1 MIICSICQSKFEN
14 DLCPD
19 CGQSA
24 QVSLTTGGKISAVI
38 RLLLMSICN
47 VAAVVVL
54 FYAMFRESKLSVWA
68 QIVDSVASAALVVF
82 FGVWLWG
89 FVKWVVFAIP
99 KTFRFAKYIFSAI
112 IPLNLFTLV
121 IEFMFCVGITL
132 IPFSLYAAT
141 CSPILYVASFVDD
154 NPNNIILPLVLLAV
168 FGFAT
173 YFLGKK
179 DFTKVFGARKVA
191 K

>member
-1 MIICSICQSKFEN
+1 MIISSICQTILKN
-14 DLCPD
+14 DFGPD
-19 CGQSA
+19 DGQSA
-24 QVSLTTGGKISAVI
+24 PVSVRKGGKISAVI

-47 VAAVVVL
+47 VAAIVVL

-68 QIVDSVASAALVVF
+68 QIVDSVASAALMVS

-99 KTFRFAKYIFSAI
+99 KTFRFAKFIFTSI

-121 IEFMFCVGITL
+121 IEFMFCVGVTL

-141 CSPILYVASFVDD
+141 CSPLVYVASFVDD

-179 DFTKVFGARKVA
+179 DFIKVFGARKTVE
-191 K
+191 